1 MKRSCHSSVLFCSF
15 GMIHDGEG
23 NPCRKT
29 EGNIMSP
36 TLAGNNGVFFWSTCS
51 RQYLSRFLGL
61 VPVLHS
67 RAPTQQLVTH
77 LYLSSYMWNMDGLLC
92 SPEPPRLPVWWM
104 SRSKLV
110 STSTLKSFLDSYM
123 MQTRSA
129 SGSLVPRPNC
139 AALILSRW
147 DILHHI
153 RHGSAVNKPEKSIFH
168 TTVSLNT
175 HMEELQFP
183 VCSAMDALLNWGFIT
198 QHFFTKA
205 FPDCPPSLLVV
216 VYRPLCLAHSWML
229 IHMEML
235 FQWLQSSN
243 CWEIDFAKP
252 YIWGINTRDIVW
264 LFTTSLTLCHVSLT
278 QDQIPHLHFF
288 YRQVQVGAW

>member
-1 MKRSCHSSVLFCSF
+1 
-15 GMIHDGEG
+15 MIHDGEG

-67 RAPTQQLVTH
+67 RAPTLLACHSVVLQLKYGC
-77 LYLSSYMWNMDGLLC
+77 LWC

-104 SRSKLV
+104 SRSKSV
-110 STSTLKSFLDSYM
+110 STSTLKSFLDSCT

-129 SGSLVPRPNC
+129 SGSSVPRPNC

-153 RHGSAVNKPEKSIFH
+153 RHGSAVNKPEKSNFR
-168 TTVSLNT
+168 TSVSRNT

-183 VCSAMDALLNWGFIT
+183 VCSAVVALLNWGFKT

-205 FPDCPPSLLVV
+205 LNSQHLTPHWNASDHFSGNTQTALQAFWSCYIGLYVWRIHGCWFTCKCCFNDCRALIAGKSTLPSRIYAGLTHVTLFGYLQLL
-216 VYRPLCLAHSWML
+216 
-229 IHMEML
+229 
-235 FQWLQSSN
+235 
-243 CWEIDFAKP
+243 
-252 YIWGINTRDIVW
+252 
-264 LFTTSLTLCHVSLT
+264 
-278 QDQIPHLHFF
+278 
-288 YRQVQVGAW
+288 